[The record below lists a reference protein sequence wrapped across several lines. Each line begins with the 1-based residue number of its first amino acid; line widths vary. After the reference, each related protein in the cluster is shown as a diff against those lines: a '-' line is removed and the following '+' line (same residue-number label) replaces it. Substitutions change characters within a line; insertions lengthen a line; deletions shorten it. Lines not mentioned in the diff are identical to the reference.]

1 MKQPLI
7 SVIVPVYN
15 TDRYTG
21 ICIESIVNQR
31 YKNLEIIL
39 VDDGSTDRCPEICD
53 LYASKDSRIHV
64 IHKTNGGL
72 VSGRKAG
79 MKVAAGEYIG
89 YVDGDDW
96 LGEGYFEEI
105 ANIIA
110 SEGSDIIVSDWTRV
124 LFEQKV
130 VIHNKSVKG
139 NYSGEKLKAL
149 KAEMISKG
157 RFYKCGISTYVW
169 NKVFKKEIVYDC
181 QMNVDDSIMIGED
194 ACVSYAAMLKSKKVS
209 IINNS
214 DYHYRQHEAS
224 MLKKNGNY
232 NLEIKRLKALY
243 KNLLI
248 FTRQDKELKRQ
259 VEEYV
264 LVNCIIRSGG
274 LYPNSGSFVFG
285 DDFINKKIVVY
296 SAGTFGQLFV
306 SKILENHSCKLVGWI
321 DDDYWEY
328 RRCCLNVDPVEDAIT
343 FDFDY
348 LIVAAVDEELS
359 DDIRKRLIHLGINE
373 NKIVTLDIP
382 TEKRATL
389 LKAYLGDN

>member
-1 MKQPLI
+1 
-7 SVIVPVYN
+7 
-15 TDRYTG
+15 
-21 ICIESIVNQR
+21 
-31 YKNLEIIL
+31 
-39 VDDGSTDRCPEICD
+39 
-53 LYASKDSRIHV
+53 
-64 IHKTNGGL
+64 
-72 VSGRKAG
+72 
-79 MKVAAGEYIG
+79 
-89 YVDGDDW
+89 
-96 LGEGYFEEI
+96 
-105 ANIIA
+105 
-110 SEGSDIIVSDWTRV
+110 
-124 LFEQKV
+124 
-130 VIHNKSVKG
+130 
-139 NYSGEKLKAL
+139 
-149 KAEMISKG
+149 
-157 RFYKCGISTYVW
+157 
-169 NKVFKKEIVYDC
+169 
-181 QMNVDDSIMIGED
+181 MNVDDSIMIGED